1 MVEMRV
7 ETMPLDQLHP
17 AIYNPRKDL
26 KPGDKEYAL
35 IKKSLETHG
44 YHSPIVWNEVTGNI
58 VGGHQRL
65 KILKADGVKEADV
78 VVVHLEDDISEQ
90 EMNLLLNKARG
101 RRDIPKLADLLEG
114 LQLASYD
121 MGATG
126 LDAPTID
133 EIMSQAHSKD
143 IREDEFNPEEETELI
158 AQPGD
163 LWELGKHRLLC
174 GSGLSEPD
182 VERLMDSTMAN
193 LIICRPQIGDD
204 PEELVSQM
212 YDNVSGFLTS
222 GGSVYVFHQDQ
233 YGDLFRLGFKSAGL
247 HLSGVCVWEKEEET
261 GTQPYHVQHEPVLFG
276 WSSGTHRW
284 LGGRNRTTV
293 WSWPNV
299 TRDKAGLEIMP
310 ISIAAFPIR
319 NSSAANGIVLDLFG
333 QHGSVLIACEQT
345 NRIYR
350 GTENSPEY
358 ASMIIKRYMKFCPN
372 KKITVERDG
381 KTVTVQEGR

>member
-7 ETMPLDQLHP
+7 ETLPLDQLHP

-65 KILKADGVKEADV
+65 KILKAEGVKEADV
-78 VVVHLEDDISEQ
+78 VVVHLEDDITEQ
-90 EMNLLLNKARG
+90 EMNLILNKAKG

-121 MGATG
+121 MEATG

-143 IREDEFNPEEETELI
+143 IKEDDFNPETVDQI
-158 AQPGD
+158 AKPGD
-163 LWELGKHRLLC
+163 LWTLGKHKLLC
-174 GSGLSEPD
+174 GSGLLEAD
-182 VERLMDSTMAN
+182 VERLMEGTRAN
-193 LIICRPQIGDD
+193 LIICRPTIDD
-204 PEELVSQM
+204 NPEELVCQM
-212 YDNVSGFLTS
+212 YENVAGFLCS
-222 GGSVYVFHQDQ
+222 GGSVYVFHPDQ
-233 YGDLFRLGFKSAGL
+233 YGDLFRYGFKSVGL
-247 HLSGVCVWEKEEET
+247 HLSGVCIWKKDDAV
-261 GTQPYHVQHEPVLFG
+261 GDQPYHVQHEPVLFG

-293 WSWPNV
+293 WSWPDIKQ
-299 TRDKAGLEIMP
+299 DKNGREIMP

-319 NSSAANGIVLDLFG
+319 NSAAANGIVLDLFG
-333 QHGSVLIACEQT
+333 MHGSVLIACEQT

-358 ASMIIKRYMKFCPN
+358 ASMIIQRFQKFCPN
-372 KKITVERDG
+372 KKITVERKG
-381 KTVTVQEGR
+381 KTLTVQEGR